1 MKFKQFSLPEQK
13 ETKKNNLFNIGRW
26 LLTADSTTKVFLKK
40 GIDSSAFLM
49 TRRSPQ
55 TARDAKDLRTPPKP
69 PDFNLPWLVSVKM
82 REVFTSLLAS
92 SYTLKLHSTPITIFY
107 IVTNR
112 KTSFSLM
119 ITQDFIAFL
128 HKWHIIVLITRY
140 EN

>member
-26 LLTADSTTKVFLKK
+26 LLTADLTTKVFLKK

-55 TARDAKDLRTPPKP
+55 TAGDAKDLTTPPKP
-69 PDFNLPWLVSVKM
+69 SDFNLPWLVSVKM
-82 REVFTSLLAS
+82 RKVFTSLLAS
-92 SYTLKLHSTPITIFY
+92 SYTFKLHSTPITIFY

-112 KTSFSLM
+112 KTSFSVM

-128 HKWHIIVLITRY
+128 HKCHIMVLIIRY